1 VSRTRDVIAPLQVEK
16 AEAARTFRDLGEFIT
31 EIREACSVLMTEA
44 DYYEVTLAYLRR
56 AAAQNVRYA
65 ELQVAPQEHTTRG
78 VPIATLLSGMHRA
91 MAECAVGVDGAAAPI
106 SSRLIIDLVKD
117 APVDDSVASLRE
129 VLRHRGL
136 AGACAAGAC
145 CSLLDEGDGGGTA
158 AMKRRPEV
166 RVNGCV
172 PPSARQF
179 SGGRPRTGRR
189 RARPFSNYRQLSY
202 AWTCRYCGRGPCRC
216 RGGVPTR
223 DVHAGHGPSP
233 V

>member
-1 VSRTRDVIAPLQVEK
+1 MSLLQVEK

-65 ELQVAPQEHTTRG
+65 ELQVAPQEHTIRG

-91 MAECAVGVDGAAAPI
+91 MAECAVGADGAAGPI

-117 APVDDSVASLRE
+117 APVDDSVACLRG

-136 AGACAAGAC
+136 AGACSAAAC
-145 CSLLDEGDGGGTA
+145 SSVLDWEAGMAETARCPSRAFATADIAAVGLAAAEVGFPHAMFTPVMDLARSEGL
-158 AMKRRPEV
+158 KIV
-166 RVNGCV
+166 
-172 PPSARQF
+172 S
-179 SGGRPRTGRR
+179 
-189 RARPFSNYRQLSY
+189 
-202 AWTCRYCGRGPCRC
+202 
-216 RGGVPTR
+216 
-223 DVHAGHGPSP
+223 HAGM
-233 V
+233 